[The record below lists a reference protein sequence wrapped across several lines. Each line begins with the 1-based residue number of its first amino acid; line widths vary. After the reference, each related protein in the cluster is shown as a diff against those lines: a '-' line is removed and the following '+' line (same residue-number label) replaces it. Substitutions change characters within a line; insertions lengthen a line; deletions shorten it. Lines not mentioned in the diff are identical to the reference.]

1 MVIRQYPFITLISDK
16 VVNFDD
22 IIYEFESKQKLIN
35 HLKKKAKVLGAIYSN
50 GKKQSKKNGWKY
62 L

>member
-1 MVIRQYPFITLISDK
+1 MTKTHRQYPFIKLISDK

-35 HLKKKAKVLGAIYSN
+35 HLKKKAKVLGAIRSN
-50 GKKQSKKNGWKY
+50 GQKP
-62 L
+62 

>member
-1 MVIRQYPFITLISDK
+1 MATRQYPFIKLISDK

-35 HLKKKAKVLGAIYSN
+35 HLKKKAKVLRPIHSN
-50 GKKQSKKNGWKY
+50 GHKP
-62 L
+62 